1 MCANIKG
8 LKDYY
13 QVDSI
18 NPNFVYSV
26 VNLIRKYISNYLK
39 EIYINPMTDKN
50 KNSLLLLTNLFFVII
65 GQLRKNLG
73 HWTN

>member
-26 VNLIRKYISNYLK
+26 VNLIRKYISHYLK

>member
-26 VNLIRKYISNYLK
+26 INLIRKYISNYLK